1 MCFWLGKHRRMIIN
15 IFNCCWLAG
24 LEILYGLVWILMN
37 SKNSLPRNMEY
48 LDRLQKE
55 VFWIFGK
62 PPKKFFCCACQHIH
76 LTFSDRCIFVKNIV
90 KFPKTSKVKLY
101 QNSSLLRLSI
111 SCALRE
117 LCALHAVNI
126 SGKDPPTSL
135 QSPLSKIQTKPS
147 LHFYRSS
154 CHPQWIGMPVDL
166 RRRPFGSVPWSCIF
180 KDIWREV
187 GVLTQNLIWCVIS
200 YESNTCL

>member
-1 MCFWLGKHRRMIIN
+1 MCLWLGKHRRMIIN
-15 IFNCCWLAG
+15 IFNSCWLAG

-37 SKNSLPRNMEY
+37 SKNFLPRSMEY

-76 LTFSDRCIFVKNIV
+76 LTFSDRCIFVKNIL

-101 QNSSLLRLSI
+101 QNSFLLRLSI

-135 QSPLSKIQTKPS
+135 QSPLSKIQTKPLYIS
-147 LHFYRSS
+147 TEGPATHFWDWAKPNIYTILYSTQMNYWWTYGENLGGPCSYGR
-154 CHPQWIGMPVDL
+154 VVK
-166 RRRPFGSVPWSCIF
+166 GS
-180 KDIWREV
+180 
-187 GVLTQNLIWCVIS
+187 
-200 YESNTCL
+200 

>member
-15 IFNCCWLAG
+15 IFNSCWLAG

-101 QNSSLLRLSI
+101 QNSFLLRLSI
-111 SCALRE
+111 SCALQE

-147 LHFYRSS
+147 LHFYRRS